1 MNHIIRTI
9 KSLFK
14 NGVVFTIRK
23 IIYIRRQE
31 KFMKYY
37 YDKKNIFKAIR
48 LGEKIIK
55 MFPEEFYNFQKLARA
70 YWKNKNHDKAIDT
83 LRKGMKVKY
92 NINLEEIIDE
102 IENTIPGE
110 NIFISSNYTFK
121 GGHQNFGLIEH
132 TLKDRRLLTKIL
144 PFKQSYGECFIKDL
158 QEKNINFES
167 ITPKIVNIL
176 KIKDLCFI
184 TMEKIDGE
192 IPSLYDTQ
200 FMKEVNKI
208 SSIITSVKHG
218 DLLALCQ
225 NESRNQKM
233 ILNNEQ
239 LNLYELLNAFYF
251 INDSFVNMKI
261 FTTINQY
268 FRKNN
273 YSIKSFDIINYLN
286 HIIVDNRYYEIINP
300 ETHFTLLHG
309 DFFVD
314 NMLINYQLGELKVI
328 DWGGIRVGP
337 RWLDLAG
344 FLAKTKQPFNEIKQN
359 FLEHEKCNY
368 DLVEKL
374 FFIYTLIVI
383 WAVIFKK
390 EEFED
395 SQECFCIPAIKYVK
409 QLISQLE
416 NEEIYIRATSH

>member
-1 MNHIIRTI
+1 MNILKRVIASIFKVGLVITI
-9 KSLFK
+9 KKAIL
-14 NGVVFTIRK
+14 IRK
-23 IIYIRRQE
+23 QN
-31 KFMKYY
+31 KFSKYY
-37 YDKKNIFKAIR
+37 YDRNYLFKAIK
-48 LGEKIIK
+48 LGEEIIK
-55 MFPEEFYNFQKLARA
+55 MFPEDFYNYQKLARA
-70 YWKNKNHDKAIDT
+70 YWKNKNHDKAVDT

-92 NINLEEIIDE
+92 NINLEEIINE
-102 IENTIPGE
+102 LENTIPGF
-110 NIFISSNYTFK
+110 FISSNYIFK

-132 TLKDRRLLTKIL
+132 TLKDRKLLTKIL
-144 PFKQSYGECFIKDL
+144 TIKQSYGECFIKDF
-158 QEKNINFES
+158 QEKNIIFES

-184 TMEKIDGE
+184 TMEKIEGE
-192 IPSLYDTQ
+192 NP
-200 FMKEVNKI
+200 KI
-208 SSIITSVKHG
+208 FESNFFEKVYEMNSIITSVKHG
-218 DLLALCQ
+218 DHILTLCN
-225 NESRNQKM
+225 NEIRKQKI

-251 INDSFVNMKI
+251 VNDIDVNKEI

-273 YSIKSFDIINYLN
+273 YSIKSLDIINFLYHNILE
-286 HIIVDNRYYEIINP
+286 NRYYENINP

-314 NMLINYQLGELKVI
+314 NMLINSQLGELKVI

-337 RWLDLAG
+337 RWVDLAG

-359 FLEHEKCNY
+359 FLEHERCNY

-383 WAVIFKK
+383 WAVILHK

-409 QLISQLE
+409 QLILQLE
-416 NEEIYIRATSH
+416 NEEIYIRAASH